1 MIIAFISISVIYAIL
16 CGITWYLFY
25 RLAKEISK
33 ETVRLLKAEINKLV
47 DIEVE
52 KRLSKVKEDEDTKI
66 ED

>member
-1 MIIAFISISVIYAIL
+1 MTITFISISVIYAIL

-33 ETVRLLKAEINKLV
+33 ETVSLLKAEINKLV

-52 KRLSKVKEDEDTKI
+52 KRLSKTKEDEDTKT